1 MNITKRF
8 LIIAALIA
16 TSSTL
21 YTQNKKVAV
30 METKTDR
37 SVSTFQSKIIRGS
50 MEVAADHASGY
61 EVYDRTAFDVIMKE
75 HNFQRSGLVKDSDIK
90 RLGEMAAVQ
99 YILVTEASKEDDY
112 LYILAKML
120 DVETGHFQESADELC
135 EATPVDIK
143 EACDKLKIHL
153 FGKDVFVKNNGNKD
167 KASLKPLPSRY
178 KEEDKPAAMFYFRYL
193 SSRLY
198 LSQVNNKNNLET
210 LRDLICNYSING
222 FIIGGFESPEE
233 IDYES
238 PEESDFYGA
247 RSQAISY
254 LIKSEIKRAGL
265 NVDDYEFVTEDP
277 GVYLEGFVE
286 QLSRSSIRDKEKI
299 IQIIASSSNPEVE
312 IEVLLMLYPEI
323 EELFPLLRCVEVYV
337 Y

>member
-1 MNITKRF
+1 MRKILLF
-8 LIIAALIA
+8 VALMLVFVVTVSA
-16 TSSTL
+16 
-21 YTQNKKVAV
+21 QNKKVAV
-30 METKTDR
+30 METKADR

-50 MEVAADHASGY
+50 MEVAAAHASGY
-61 EVYDRTAFDVIMKE
+61 EAYDRTAFDVIMKE

-120 DVETGHFQESADELC
+120 DVETGHFLESADELC

-143 EACDKLKIHL
+143 ESCDKLKIHL

-167 KASLKPLPSRY
+167 KASLRPLPYRY
-178 KEEDKPAAMFYFRYL
+178 KEEKDKPAAMFYFRYQ
-193 SSRLY
+193 SSRFN
-198 LSQVNNKNNLET
+198 LSQDNNKNDLET
-210 LRDLICNYSING
+210 LRDLISNYSING

-247 RSQAISY
+247 RAQTISY
-254 LIKSEIKRAGL
+254 LIKSEIEKAGL
-265 NVDDYEFVTEDP
+265 NVDDYEFVTEEP

-286 QLSRSSIRDKEKI
+286 QISRSSIRDKEKI
-299 IQIIASSSNPEVE
+299 IQTIVSSSNPEAE
-312 IEVLLMLYPEI
+312 IKVLLMLYPEI
-323 EELFPLLRCVEVYV
+323 EKLFPLLRCVEVYV